1 MGMEF
6 RLLEKTELWVE
17 PLRLAGADLGA
28 CARAVAGVLG
38 LSEREVMV
46 TDALDNHLTFDVL
59 APTLRAEQF
68 VAREAELLRALA
80 QVPGVEINGGTQ
92 VHSAGILGLIS
103 LEPEEGREML
113 ARSQA
118 MGREINRRIQRRA
131 RVFATGPEVLAGEIQ
146 DSNTPFLLQALTGE
160 GFAAE
165 PGPILED
172 QAPAIA
178 RGLRRAAEEAFG
190 LLITTGGVGAEG
202 KDQTLEAL
210 ASLDPSA
217 ATPYVLQFIK
227 GNGRHAKDGVRLGVG
242 CLDSSLI
249 VCLPG
254 PHDEV
259 RLLWPVLREGLAQAL
274 APEALAHSLAQALRA
289 KFLAKSTEHKHG
301 QAQKLWEEIHG
312 TEQG

>member
-1 MGMEF
+1 MEF

-17 PLRLAGADLGA
+17 PLRLDGVDLGA
-28 CARAVAGVLG
+28 CAGAVAQVLG
-38 LSEREVMV
+38 LSQREVMV

-68 VAREAELLRALA
+68 VSREAELLRALA
-80 QVPGVEINGGTQ
+80 QVPGVHIDQETQ

-103 LEPEEGREML
+103 LEAQEGREML

-118 MGREINRRIQRRA
+118 MGQEISRRIQKRA

-146 DSNTPFLLQALTGE
+146 DSNTPFLLEALRGE
-160 GFAAE
+160 GFTAE

-172 QAPAIA
+172 RTPAIA

-210 ASLDPSA
+210 GSLDPQA
-217 ATPYVLQFIK
+217 ALPYVLQFK
-227 GNGRHAKDGVRLGVG
+227 AGHGRHAKDGVRLGVG
-242 CLDSSLI
+242 RLGGSLI

-259 RLLWPVLREGLAQAL
+259 RLLWPVLRQGLAQGL
-274 APEALAHSLAQALRA
+274 APEALAQALAQALRA
-289 KFLAKSTEHKHG
+289 KFLARTGEPKHE
-301 QAQKLWEEIHG
+301 QARKLWEEIHG